1 MEFETRV
8 KEVVRRADDVKS
20 FRFERPQGFDFDP
33 GQFFYITILI
43 DGKKKSKHFSI
54 SSSPTERG
62 FIELTKKITDHE
74 FSAALDKLQIGDWA
88 YIDGPYGEFTFKG
101 EYPKIGMITGGI
113 GITPLLSIL
122 HYCTDTKIDS
132 QITLLYGNRSE
143 ETIAFREELSRL
155 EQRNKSL
162 KVLHI
167 LSRPSADWKGKRGH
181 IDLQLIRDELPDYL
195 ERVFYVCGP
204 PSLVTDLVDALNTL
218 GVPAAN
224 IKTENFLGYS

>member
-8 KEVVRRADDVKS
+8 NEILRRADDVKS
-20 FRFERPQGFDFDP
+20 FRFRRPQGFDFDP
-33 GQFFYITILI
+33 GQFLYITILI
-43 DGKKKSKHFSI
+43 DGEKRSKHFSI
-54 SSSPTERG
+54 SSSPTERN

-74 FSAALDKLQIGDWA
+74 FSTALDKLKVGDWA

-113 GITPLLSIL
+113 GITPLLSIIQ
-122 HYCTDTKIDS
+122 YCTDTGIDS

-143 ETIAFREELSRL
+143 ETIAFRKELSKL

-162 KVLHI
+162 KLLHI
-167 LSRPSADWKGKRGH
+167 LSRPSADWKGRRGH
-181 IDLQLIRDELPDYL
+181 IDLQLIREELPDYM

-224 IKTENFLGYS
+224 IKTEDFLGYS